1 MVDRADAPMFVNKVA
16 LYGHSNIYDITDESK
31 EPVVEKIFAH
41 LIVGHAV
48 DQSRF
53 YSNFQ
58 FNSPT
63 NTVPGFD

>member
-16 LYGHSNIYDITDESK
+16 LCGHTNIYDITDGSK

-41 LIVGHAV
+41 QMVGYFV
-48 DQSRF
+48 DENRF
-53 YSNFQ
+53 YSDFQ

-63 NTVPGFD
+63 KSPRL